1 MEDNSRRIEFNL
13 TTQLPEYFLS
23 IVDSFKI
30 LGLLLLIYEN
40 VDGKSK
46 NYV

>member
-1 MEDNSRRIEFNL
+1 MEKTSRRIEFNL
-13 TTQLPEYFLS
+13 TTQRPEYFLS
-23 IVDSFKI
+23 RVDSFKL
-30 LGLLLLIYEN
+30 LGLLWLIYEN